1 MFPVSIEILF
11 FRVNDL
17 SFLPVGYQYLSIAA
31 DLFFSFIYQ
40 DVERDQVFVPF
51 SAFVLLLP
59 QILLAIDHEQE
70 SHSPSIS
77 KEVCSYQRNYQ
88 GVQLMNN

>member
-17 SFLPVGYQYLSIAA
+17 SFLPVGYQYSSIAA

-40 DVERDQVFVPF
+40 DVERDQVLFLF
-51 SAFVLLLP
+51 GFCIAAASDSFG
-59 QILLAIDHEQE
+59 
-70 SHSPSIS
+70 
-77 KEVCSYQRNYQ
+77 Y
-88 GVQLMNN
+88 

>member
-17 SFLPVGYQYLSIAA
+17 SFLPVGYQYSSIAA

-40 DVERDQVFVPF
+40 DVERARVAFPLYQQRSLLVSKKLPGGATDEQLDQFTMANF
-51 SAFVLLLP
+51 L
-59 QILLAIDHEQE
+59 
-70 SHSPSIS
+70 
-77 KEVCSYQRNYQ
+77 
-88 GVQLMNN
+88 VQFANGLVRRAG